1 MEPEIELSILKRNPE
16 RKKIGDI
23 LVENNLITPEALE
36 GALSLQQKQGGRLG
50 EILIGQGRLTWEGL
64 SLVLRNIYNIP
75 FVDLREE
82 PIQIEAIRIISEV
95 FARKNLVLPIK
106 VTDETL
112 TIAMAYPDDIR
123 NIQEIRAI
131 SKKRVLVNLAMPKD
145 IERVIDI
152 HYKADNEI
160 EKQIDQ
166 ILIDE
171 EHKSPDS
178 LQVDENTPI
187 VNAVNMTIKKGV
199 QNRASDIHF
208 EPQDDSL
215 RIRYRIDGI
224 LSDMFSLPLSIYPSL
239 LSRIKIMAGMDIAEK
254 RKPQDGKFSI
264 KIDKRE
270 IDIRVATLST
280 ARGERITLR
289 ILDKSMN
296 LYGLEGLGLL
306 PDMQV
311 RLQDILKN
319 SVGMFLV
326 GGPTGSGKTTSLYA
340 CINHLDKNELN
351 IITIEDPIEYT
362 FSKISQT
369 QVNPKAGIT
378 YASGLRAILRSDPD
392 VVLIG
397 EIRDQETAKIA
408 VQSAL
413 TGHLLLASIHANDA
427 VSMISRLIDLGID
440 PFLISST
447 LIAVISQRMARV
459 TCNYCKKEKPLTVE
473 EKAIYEEEMKEEA
486 PAGYIGNGCSFCAH
500 TGFLGRTGI
509 FELLVMTE
517 EIRNAIH
524 KNASHDEIRNM
535 AIKQGMNSLKKDG
548 MLKVKNGITSVTE
561 IMRCVHSV
569 GL

>member
-1 MEPEIELSILKRNPE
+1 MEPEIELNILKRNLE

-23 LVENNLITPEALE
+23 LVDNNLISHEDLKS
-36 GALSLQQKQGGRLG
+36 ALSFQQKQGGKLG
-50 EILIGQGRLTWEGL
+50 EILINQGKLTWEGL
-64 SLVLRNIYNIP
+64 SLVLRDIYKIP
-75 FVDLREE
+75 YVDLGEE
-82 PIQIEAIRIISEV
+82 PIQHEAIRIISEA

-106 VTDETL
+106 VTEESL

-131 SKKRVLVNLAMPKD
+131 SKKRVLVTLAMPKE
-145 IERVIDI
+145 IERVINI
-152 HYKADNEI
+152 YYKSDTEI
-160 EKQIDQ
+160 EKQINE

-171 EHKSPDS
+171 ELKGLDS

-187 VNAVNMTIKKGV
+187 VNTVNMTIKKGV

-215 RIRYRIDGI
+215 RVRYRIDGI

-254 RKPQDGKFSI
+254 RRPQDGKFSI

-280 ARGERITLR
+280 SHGERITLR

-296 LYGLEGLGLL
+296 LYGLAGLGLL

-319 SVGMFLV
+319 SVGMMLV
-326 GGPTGSGKTTSLYA
+326 GGPTGSGKTTSLYS

-459 TCNYCKKEKPLTVE
+459 ICNYCKKEKPLTPE

-486 PAGYIGNGCSFCAH
+486 PVGYIGTGCSFCAH

-509 FELLVMTE
+509 FELLVMTDG
-517 EIRNAIH
+517 IRNAIH
-524 KNASHDEIRNM
+524 KNESHDEIRKI
-535 AIKQGMNSLKKDG
+535 AIKQGMNPLKKDG
-548 MLKVKNGITSVTE
+548 LLKVKAGLTTVTE

>member
-1 MEPEIELSILKRNPE
+1 MEPVMEQSILKRNLE

-23 LVENNLITPEALE
+23 LVENNLISQEDLE

-50 EILIGQGRLTWEGL
+50 EILISQGRLTWEGL
-64 SLVLRNIYNIP
+64 SLVLRDIYNLP
-75 FVDLREE
+75 YVDLREE
-82 PIQIEAIRIISEV
+82 TIQYEAIRIISEV

-106 VTDETL
+106 VTDKSL

-123 NIQEIRAI
+123 IIQEIRAI
-131 SKKRVLVNLAMPKD
+131 SKKRVLVNLAMPKE

-178 LQVDENTPI
+178 LQLDENTPI
-187 VNAVNMTIKKGV
+187 VNTVNMTIKKGV

-254 RKPQDGKFSI
+254 RRPQDGKFSI
-264 KIDKRE
+264 KTNKRE

-296 LYGLEGLGLL
+296 LYGLAGLGLL

-319 SVGMFLV
+319 SVGMMLV

-369 QVNPKAGIT
+369 QVNSKAGIT

-397 EIRDQETAKIA
+397 EIRDQETAKTA

-459 TCNYCKKEKPLTVE
+459 ICKYCKKEKPLTVE

-486 PAGYIGNGCSFCAH
+486 PVGYIGNGCSFCAH

-524 KNASHDEIRNM
+524 KNAPHDEIRKI

-548 MLKVKNGITSVTE
+548 MLKVKNGITTVTE

>member
-1 MEPEIELSILKRNPE
+1 MQTELELNDLKRNLE
-16 RKKIGDI
+16 RKKIGDL
-23 LVENNLITPEALE
+23 LVDNQLISQEDLKS
-36 GALSLQQKQGGRLG
+36 ALSFQQKNGGRLG
-50 EILIGQGRLTWEGL
+50 EILINQGKLSWEGL
-64 SLVLRNIYNIP
+64 SSVLKHIYKIP
-75 FVDLREE
+75 IINLSEQA
-82 PIQIEAIRIISEV
+82 IQLEAVRIISEA
-95 FARKNLVLPIK
+95 FARKNLILPIK
-106 VTDETL
+106 VTDESL

-131 SKKRVLVNLAMPKD
+131 SKKRILINLAMPKE
-145 IERVIDI
+145 IERVINLW
-152 HYKADNEI
+152 YKSDSEI
-160 EKQIDQ
+160 EKQINE
-166 ILIDE
+166 ILVDE
-171 EHKSPDS
+171 ESKGSDRV
-178 LQVDENTPI
+178 LVDENTPI
-187 VNAVNMTIKKGV
+187 VNTVNMTIKKGV
-199 QNRASDIHF
+199 QSRASDIHF
-208 EPQDDSL
+208 EPQDDIL
-215 RIRYRIDGI
+215 RVRFRIDGI

-254 RKPQDGKFSI
+254 RRPQDGKFAI
-264 KIDKRE
+264 AVDKKE

-306 PDMQV
+306 PNMQGQ
-311 RLQDILKN
+311 LQDILK
-319 SVGMFLV
+319 SSFGMVLV
-326 GGPTGSGKTTSLYA
+326 GGPTGSGKTTSLYSF
-340 CINHLDKNELN
+340 INHLDKNALN

-369 QVNPKAGIT
+369 QVNPKADIT

-397 EIRDQETAKIA
+397 EVRDQETAKIA

-427 VSMISRLIDLGID
+427 ISIIFRLIDLGID

-447 LIAVISQRMARV
+447 LIAVVSQRMTRAI
-459 TCNYCKKEKPLTVE
+459 CNYCKKEKPLTAE

-486 PAGYIGNGCSFCAH
+486 PVGYIGTGCSFCAH

-509 FELLVMTE
+509 FELLVITE
-517 EIRNAIH
+517 DIRNAIH
-524 KNASHDEIRNM
+524 KNASYDEIKKI
-535 AIKQGMNSLKKDG
+535 AIKQGMNSLKRDG
-548 MLKVKNGITSVTE
+548 LLKVKSGVTTVTE

-569 GL
+569 SI

>member
-1 MEPEIELSILKRNPE
+1 MKPENEIATIKRSLE
-16 RKKIGDI
+16 RKKIGDL
-23 LVENNLITPEALE
+23 LVENNLISQEDLE
-36 GALSLQQKQGGRLG
+36 HALSVQQKDGGRLG
-50 EILIGQGRLTWEGL
+50 EILINQGKLTWEHL
-64 SLVLRNIYNIP
+64 SSVLRNIYNIP
-75 FVDLREE
+75 FMDLRKET
-82 PIQIEAIRIISEV
+82 IQPEAIGIISEA
-95 FARKNLVLPIK
+95 FARKNMVLPIK
-106 VTDETL
+106 VSDDTL

-131 SKKRVLVNLAMPKD
+131 SKKRVLVALAMPKE
-145 IERVIDI
+145 IERVINI
-152 HYKADNEI
+152 HYRADSEI

-166 ILIDE
+166 MLIDE
-171 EHKSPDS
+171 EKLIPDNQ
-178 LQVDENTPI
+178 QVDEDAPVI
-187 VNAVNMTIKKGV
+187 NAVNMTIKKGV
-199 QNRASDIHF
+199 QSRASDIHF
-208 EPQDDSL
+208 EPQDDGL

-224 LSDMFSLPLSIYPSL
+224 LSDMFSLPLSIYPSIV
-239 LSRIKIMAGMDIAEK
+239 SRIKIMGGMDIAEK
-254 RKPQDGKFSI
+254 RRPQDGKFTI
-264 KIDKRE
+264 QIDKKE

-296 LYGLEGLGLL
+296 VYGLTGLGLS
-306 PDMQV
+306 PDTEQKFK
-311 RLQDILKN
+311 DILK
-319 SVGMFLV
+319 STVGMMLV
-326 GGPTGSGKTTSLYA
+326 GGPTGSGKTTTLYS
-340 CINHLDKNELN
+340 CINHLDKNERN
-351 IITIEDPIEYT
+351 IITIEDPIEYS

-413 TGHLLLASIHANDA
+413 TGHLLLASIHANDT

-459 TCNYCKKEKPLTVE
+459 ICSYCKKEKPMTVE
-473 EKAIYEEEMKEEA
+473 EKAIYEEEMKEPA
-486 PAGYIGNGCSFCAH
+486 PTAYIGAGCSFCAQ
-500 TGFLGRTGI
+500 TGYMGRTGI
-509 FELLVMTE
+509 FELLIMTE

-524 KNASHDEIRNM
+524 KNASHDEIKHI
-535 AIKQGMNSLKKDG
+535 AVKQGLISLKKDG
-548 MLKVKNGITSVTE
+548 MFKVKNGITTVSE
-561 IMRCVHSV
+561 IMRCVYSV

>member
-1 MEPEIELSILKRNPE
+1 MSTDLEIGVLKRTLE
-16 RKKIGDI
+16 RKRIGDM
-23 LVENNLITPEALE
+23 LVESQLITRGELESAL
-36 GALSLQQKQGGRLG
+36 AFQQKNGGRLG
-50 EILIGQGRLTWEGL
+50 EILINQGKLTWEGL
-64 SLVLRNIYNIP
+64 SEVLKDIYNIP
-75 FVDLREE
+75 YIDLSEQTV
-82 PIQIEAIRIISEV
+82 QIEALRIISEA
-95 FARKNLVLPIK
+95 FARKNLVLPLK
-106 VTDETL
+106 VTEESL

-131 SKKRVLVNLAMPKD
+131 SKKRILINLAMPKE
-145 IERVIDI
+145 IERVINI
-152 HYKADNEI
+152 WYKSDTEI
-160 EKQIDQ
+160 EKQINE
-166 ILIDE
+166 ILVDE
-171 EHKSPDS
+171 ESKSSDRVM
-178 LQVDENTPI
+178 VDENTPI
-187 VNAVNMTIKKGV
+187 VNTVNMTIKKGV
-199 QNRASDIHF
+199 QSRASDIHF
-208 EPQDDSL
+208 EPQDDVL
-215 RIRYRIDGI
+215 RVRYRIDGI
-224 LSDMFSLPLSIYPSL
+224 LSDVFSLPLSIYPSL

-254 RKPQDGKFSI
+254 RRPQDGKFSI
-264 KIDKRE
+264 TIDKKE

-306 PDMQV
+306 PDMQNKL
-311 RLQDILKN
+311 RDILK
-319 SVGMFLV
+319 SSFGMLLV
-326 GGPTGSGKTTSLYA
+326 GGPTGSGKTTSLYS
-340 CINHLDKNELN
+340 CINDLDKNGLN

-362 FSKISQT
+362 FSQISQT
-369 QVNPKAGIT
+369 QVNPKADIT

-397 EIRDQETAKIA
+397 EIRDQETARIA

-427 VSMISRLIDLGID
+427 ISIIYRLIDLGID

-459 TCNYCKKEKPLTVE
+459 TCNYCKKEHPLTLE
-473 EKAIYEEEMKEEA
+473 EKAFYEEEMKEEA
-486 PAGYIGNGCSFCAH
+486 PIGYMGSGCSFCAH

-524 KNASHDEIRNM
+524 KNASHDEIRKI
-535 AIKQGMNSLKKDG
+535 ALQQGMNSLKRDG
-548 MLKVKNGITSVTE
+548 LLKVKNGITTVKE

-569 GL
+569 SI

>member
-1 MEPEIELSILKRNPE
+1 MKPVNELGILKRNLE

-23 LVENNLITPEALE
+23 LVENNLISQEDLE
-36 GALSLQQKQGGRLG
+36 NALSLQQKEGGRLG
-50 EILIGQGRLTWEGL
+50 EILIGQGKLTWEGL
-64 SLVLRNIYNIP
+64 SLVPRDIYNIP
-75 FVDLREE
+75 YIDLHEE
-82 PIQIEAIRIISEV
+82 TIQPEAIRVISEG

-106 VTDETL
+106 VTEETL

-131 SKKRVLVNLAMPKD
+131 SKKRVLINLAMPKE

-152 HYKADNEI
+152 RYKADSEI

-171 EHKSPDS
+171 EHMSPDS

-199 QNRASDIHF
+199 HSRASDIHF
-208 EPQDDSL
+208 EPQDNSL

-254 RKPQDGKFSI
+254 RRPQDGKFSI
-264 KIDKRE
+264 KIDEKE

-280 ARGERITLR
+280 ALGERITLR

-296 LYGLEGLGLL
+296 LYGLAGLGLL

-311 RLQDILKN
+311 KLQDILKN
-319 SVGMFLV
+319 SVGMMLV
-326 GGPTGSGKTTSLYA
+326 GGPTGSGKTTSLYSF
-340 CINHLDKNELN
+340 INHLDKNERN

-369 QVNPKAGIT
+369 QVNTKAGIT

-459 TCNYCKKEKPLTVE
+459 ICNYCKKEKPLTVE
-473 EKAIYEEEMKEEA
+473 EKAIYEKEMKEEA
-486 PAGYIGNGCSFCAH
+486 PVGYIGNGCSFCAH
-500 TGFLGRTGI
+500 TGFLGRTGV

-524 KNASHDEIRNM
+524 KNSSHDEIRNI
-535 AIKQGMNSLKKDG
+535 AIKQGMISLKKDG
-548 MLKVKNGITSVTE
+548 MLKVKSGITTVTE

>member
-1 MEPEIELSILKRNPE
+1 MEPVIEQNILKRNLE

-23 LVENNLITPEALE
+23 LIENNLVSHEDIE
-36 GALSLQQKQGGRLG
+36 GALSLQQKEGGRLG
-50 EILIGQGRLTWEGL
+50 EILISQGRLTWEDL
-64 SLVLRNIYNIP
+64 SLVLRDIFNLSY
-75 FVDLREE
+75 VDLRQET
-82 PIQIEAIRIISEV
+82 IQYEAIRIISEV
-95 FARKNLVLPIK
+95 FARKNLVVPIK
-106 VTDETL
+106 VTDKSL

-123 NIQEIRAI
+123 IIQEIRAI
-131 SKKRVLVNLAMPKD
+131 SKKRVLVNLAMPKE

-171 EHKSPDS
+171 EHKSPES
-178 LQVDENTPI
+178 LQVDENTPV

-199 QNRASDIHF
+199 QSRASDIHF
-208 EPQDDSL
+208 EPQDDGL

-254 RKPQDGKFSI
+254 RKPQDGKFSV
-264 KIDKRE
+264 KIDKKE

-296 LYGLEGLGLL
+296 LYGLTGLGLL
-306 PDMQV
+306 PDIQV

-319 SVGMFLV
+319 SVGMMLV

-351 IITIEDPIEYT
+351 VITIEDPIEYT

-459 TCNYCKKEKPLTVE
+459 ICKYCKKEKPLTVE
-473 EKAIYEEEMKEEA
+473 ERAIYEEEMKEEA
-486 PAGYIGNGCSFCAH
+486 PVGYIGSGCSFCAH
-500 TGFLGRTGI
+500 TGFLGRTGV
-509 FELLVMTE
+509 FELLIMTE

-524 KNASHDEIRNM
+524 KNVPHDEIRNI
-535 AIKQGMNSLKKDG
+535 AIRQGMNSLKRDG
-548 MLKVKNGITSVTE
+548 MLKVKNGTTTVTE

>member
-1 MEPEIELSILKRNPE
+1 MQPEIEITALKRNLE
-16 RKKIGDI
+16 RKKMGDI
-23 LVENNLITPEALE
+23 LVDNDLITHEDLDSAL
-36 GALSLQQKQGGRLG
+36 AWQQKNGGRLG
-50 EILIGQGRLTWEGL
+50 EILINQQKLTWEQL
-64 SLVLRNIYNIP
+64 SLVLKDIYKIP
-75 FVDLREE
+75 YIDLKEE
-82 PIQIEAIRIISEV
+82 PIQLEAIRIISEG

-106 VTDETL
+106 VTEESL

-131 SKKRVLVNLAMPKD
+131 SKKRVLVCLAMPKE
-145 IERVIDI
+145 IERVINI
-152 HYKADNEI
+152 YYKADTEI
-160 EKQIDQ
+160 EKQIND

-171 EHKSPDS
+171 EIKGSDVQQ
-178 LQVDENTPI
+178 LDENTPI
-187 VNAVNMTIKKGV
+187 VNTVNMTIKKGV
-199 QNRASDIHF
+199 QSRASDIHF

-215 RIRYRIDGI
+215 RVRYRIDGI

-254 RKPQDGKFSI
+254 RRPQDGKFTI
-264 KIDKRE
+264 KVDKRE

-296 LYGLEGLGLL
+296 LYGLTGLGLL
-306 PDMQV
+306 PDMQNK
-311 RLQDILKN
+311 LQDILKS
-319 SVGMFLV
+319 SVGMMLV
-326 GGPTGSGKTTSLYA
+326 GGPTGSGKTTTLYS
-340 CINHLDKNELN
+340 CINHLNNNALN

-369 QVNPKAGIT
+369 QVNAKADVT

-397 EIRDQETAKIA
+397 EIRDQETARIA

-427 VSMISRLIDLGID
+427 VSMIYRLIDLGVD

-447 LIAVISQRMARV
+447 LIAVISQRMTRV
-459 TCNYCKKEKPLTVE
+459 ICNYCKKEKPLTAE
-473 EKAIYEEEMKEEA
+473 EKAIYEEEMKEKA
-486 PAGYIGNGCSFCAH
+486 PVGYIGTGCSFCAH

-509 FELLVMTE
+509 FELLIMTDD
-517 EIRNAIH
+517 IRNAIH
-524 KNASHDEIRNM
+524 KNASTDEIRKI
-535 AIKQGMNSLKKDG
+535 AIKQGMNSLKRDG
-548 MLKVKNGITSVTE
+548 LLKVKTGVTTVAE

-569 GL
+569 SL

>member
-1 MEPEIELSILKRNPE
+1 MEPVMEQSILKRNLE

-23 LVENNLITPEALE
+23 LVENNLISHEDLE

-50 EILIGQGRLTWEGL
+50 EILISQGRLTWEDL
-64 SLVLRNIYNIP
+64 SLVLRDIYNIP
-75 FVDLREE
+75 YVDLREE
-82 PIQIEAIRIISEV
+82 TIQYEAIRIISEV

-106 VTDETL
+106 VTDKSL

-123 NIQEIRAI
+123 ITQEIRAI
-131 SKKRVLVNLAMPKD
+131 SKKRVLVNLAMPKE
-145 IERVIDI
+145 IERIIDI

-171 EHKSPDS
+171 EHKNPDS
-178 LQVDENTPI
+178 LQVYENTPI
-187 VNAVNMTIKKGV
+187 VNAVNMTIKKGI

-289 ILDKSMN
+289 ILDKSIN
-296 LYGLEGLGLL
+296 LYGLAGLGLL

-319 SVGMFLV
+319 SVGMMLV

-378 YASGLRAILRSDPD
+378 YAGGLRAILRSDPD

-459 TCNYCKKEKPLTVE
+459 ICNYCKKEKPLTVE

-486 PAGYIGNGCSFCAH
+486 PVGYSGNGCSFCAH

-524 KNASHDEIRNM
+524 KNASHDEIRNI
-535 AIKQGMNSLKKDG
+535 AIKQGMISLKKDG
-548 MLKVKNGITSVTE
+548 MLKVKNGITTVTE

>member
-1 MEPEIELSILKRNPE
+1 
-16 RKKIGDI
+16 
-23 LVENNLITPEALE
+23 
-36 GALSLQQKQGGRLG
+36 
-50 EILIGQGRLTWEGL
+50 
-64 SLVLRNIYNIP
+64 
-75 FVDLREE
+75 
-82 PIQIEAIRIISEV
+82 
-95 FARKNLVLPIK
+95 
-106 VTDETL
+106 
-112 TIAMAYPDDIR
+112 MAYPDDIR

-131 SKKRVLVNLAMPKD
+131 SKKRVLVNLAMPKE
-145 IERVIDI
+145 IERVINI
-152 HYKADNEI
+152 YYKGDHEI
-160 EKQIDQ
+160 EKQINQ
-166 ILIDE
+166 ILVDE
-171 EHKSPDS
+171 ELKGLDN

-187 VNAVNMTIKKGV
+187 VNTVNMTIKKGV

-208 EPQDDSL
+208 EPQDDNL
-215 RIRYRIDGI
+215 RVRYRIDGI
-224 LSDMFSLPLSIYPSL
+224 LSDMFTLPLSIYPSL

-254 RKPQDGKFSI
+254 RRPQDGKFSI
-264 KIDKRE
+264 KIDKKE
-270 IDIRVATLST
+270 IDIRVATLCT

-296 LYGLEGLGLL
+296 LYGLAGLGLL

-311 RLQDILKN
+311 KLQDILKS
-319 SVGMFLV
+319 SVGMMLV
-326 GGPTGSGKTTSLYA
+326 GGPTGSGKTTTLYS
-340 CINHLDKNELN
+340 CINHLNKNELN

-369 QVNPKAGIT
+369 QVNTKADIT

-397 EIRDQETAKIA
+397 EIRDQETARIA

-427 VSMISRLIDLGID
+427 VSMVSRLVDLGID

-459 TCNYCKKEKPLTVE
+459 ICNYCKKEKPLTLE
-473 EKAIYEEEMKEEA
+473 EKAIYEEEMQEEA
-486 PAGYIGNGCSFCAH
+486 PVGYIGTGCSFCAH

-509 FELLVMTE
+509 FELLVMTD

-524 KNASHDEIRNM
+524 KNASHDEIRKI
-535 AIKQGMNSLKKDG
+535 ALSQGMNPLKRDG
-548 MLKVKNGITSVTE
+548 MLKVKAGITTVTE

>member
-1 MEPEIELSILKRNPE
+1 MEPVMEISALKRNPE
-16 RKKIGDI
+16 RKRIGDI
-23 LVENNLITPEALE
+23 LVENNLINPEDLE
-36 GALSLQQKQGGRLG
+36 GALSLQQKKGGRLG
-50 EILIGQGRLTWEGL
+50 EILISQGRLSWESL
-64 SLVLRNIYNIP
+64 SPVLRNIYNLPYI
-75 FVDLREE
+75 DLREE
-82 PIQIEAIRIISEV
+82 TIQYEAIRIISEV

-106 VTDETL
+106 VTDKSL

-123 NIQEIRAI
+123 IIQEIRAI
-131 SKKRVLVNLAMPKD
+131 SKKRVLVNLAMPKE

-160 EKQIDQ
+160 EKQVGQ

-171 EHKSPDS
+171 EHRILDS

-199 QNRASDIHF
+199 QSRASDIHF
-208 EPQDDSL
+208 EPQDDNL

-224 LSDMFSLPLSIYPSL
+224 LSDMFSLPLSIYPAL
-239 LSRIKIMAGMDIAEK
+239 LSRIKIMSGMDIAEK
-254 RKPQDGKFSI
+254 RRPQDGKFSI
-264 KIDKRE
+264 KIDKKE

-289 ILDKSMN
+289 ILDKSTN
-296 LYGLEGLGLL
+296 FYGLDGLGLL

-311 RLQDILKN
+311 RLKDILKN
-319 SVGMFLV
+319 SVGMMLV

-351 IITIEDPIEYT
+351 IITIEDPIEYS

-369 QVNPKAGIT
+369 QVNSKAGIT
-378 YASGLRAILRSDPD
+378 YAGGLRAILRSDPD

-427 VSMISRLIDLGID
+427 VSIISRLIDLGID
-440 PFLISST
+440 TFLISST

-459 TCNYCKKEKPLTVE
+459 TCNYCKKEKPLTDE
-473 EKAIYEEEMKEEA
+473 EKAIYEKEMKEDA
-486 PAGYIGNGCSFCAH
+486 PVGYVGSGCSFCAH

-524 KNASHDEIRNM
+524 KNVPHDEIRKL
-535 AIKQGMNSLKKDG
+535 AIEQGMVSLKKDG
-548 MLKVKNGITSVTE
+548 MLKVKNGITTVTE

>member
-1 MEPEIELSILKRNPE
+1 
-16 RKKIGDI
+16 
-23 LVENNLITPEALE
+23 
-36 GALSLQQKQGGRLG
+36 
-50 EILIGQGRLTWEGL
+50 
-64 SLVLRNIYNIP
+64 
-75 FVDLREE
+75 
-82 PIQIEAIRIISEV
+82 
-95 FARKNLVLPIK
+95 
-106 VTDETL
+106 
-112 TIAMAYPDDIR
+112 
-123 NIQEIRAI
+123 
-131 SKKRVLVNLAMPKD
+131 MPKE
-145 IERVIDI
+145 IERVINI
-152 HYKADNEI
+152 WYKSDTEI
-160 EKQIDQ
+160 EKQINN

-171 EHKSPDS
+171 ESKGSDRV
-178 LQVDENTPI
+178 QVDENTPV
-187 VNAVNMTIKKGV
+187 VNTVNMTIEKGV

-208 EPQDDSL
+208 EPQDDVL
-215 RIRYRIDGI
+215 RVRYRIDGI

-254 RKPQDGKFSI
+254 RRPQDGKFAI
-264 KIDKRE
+264 TIDKKE

-311 RLQDILKN
+311 KLQDILK
-319 SVGMFLV
+319 SSFGMMLV
-326 GGPTGSGKTTSLYA
+326 GGPTGSGKTTSLYSF
-340 CINHLDKNELN
+340 INDLDKNALN
-351 IITIEDPIEYT
+351 VITIEDPIEYT
-362 FSKISQT
+362 FGKISQT
-369 QVNPKAGIT
+369 QVNPKADIT

-427 VSMISRLIDLGID
+427 ISIIFRLIDLGID

-459 TCNYCKKEKPLTVE
+459 TCNYCKKETPLSIE
-473 EKAIYEEEMKEEA
+473 EKAFYEGEMKEQA
-486 PAGYIGNGCSFCAH
+486 PVSYTGSGCSFCAH

-524 KNASHDEIRNM
+524 KNASHDEIRRI
-535 AIKQGMNSLKKDG
+535 AISQGMNSLKRDG
-548 MLKVKNGITSVTE
+548 LLKVKKGLTTVKE

-569 GL
+569 S